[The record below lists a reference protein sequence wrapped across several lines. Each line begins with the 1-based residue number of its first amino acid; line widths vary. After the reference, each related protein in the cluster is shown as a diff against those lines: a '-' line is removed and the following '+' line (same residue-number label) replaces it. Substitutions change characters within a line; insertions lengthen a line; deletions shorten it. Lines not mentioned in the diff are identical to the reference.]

1 MGTIHREDPLGSVCA
16 VRVRAVDGS
25 MEGPAMEKL
34 EVFQGPRLAWLSRG
48 RSAAPSWTASRGPLL
63 ADAAGE
69 VI

>member
-1 MGTIHREDPLGSVCA
+1 MRTLLVVSAPCACGPWMGR
-16 VRVRAVDGS
+16 
-25 MEGPAMEKL
+25 PAMEKL

-48 RSAAPSWTASRGPLL
+48 RSPAPSSTASRGPLL